1 MISKYAKAGLTMSIS
16 APSFSSSKLS
26 EYKYKNLFKQI
37 VQRVD
42 NPFVENLFNQLLSEL
57 NLQSS
62 AWEDA
67 LTSPMLPALALIPG
81 VGMSIVI
88 DIDVNGVYKTIG
100 ENGTN
105 EYQSFPD
112 NTIFR
117 MLKFQAKESIVS
129 SAKAMFESIA
139 KKQKKYFL

>member
-1 MISKYAKAGLTMSIS
+1 MTYYNSIDRLKNDFKWINKDCTLDH
-16 APSFSSSKLS
+16 FSSSKLS

-105 EYQSFPD
+105 ALPPVRPPPKASK
-112 NTIFR
+112 R
-117 MLKFQAKESIVS
+117 SISPAFKLPS
-129 SAKAMFESIA
+129 S
-139 KKQKKYFL
+139 